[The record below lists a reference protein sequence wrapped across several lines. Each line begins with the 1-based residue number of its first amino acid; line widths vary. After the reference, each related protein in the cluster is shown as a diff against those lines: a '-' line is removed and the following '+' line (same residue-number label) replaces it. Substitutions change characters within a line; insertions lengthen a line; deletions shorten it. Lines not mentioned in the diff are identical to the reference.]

1 MSGKSFKP
9 RRLSNP
15 PFQMLWK
22 WLEQGGS
29 QTGNGQHHHGTTIA
43 GVVGLNEANL
53 REIEAKTAATTWR
66 KLIGL
71 GIGILGVHIL
81 GLAACTCCIIL
92 KGNVDSLR
100 FGIGIHGTFHGINVI
115 VKLLGMFL

>member
-71 GIGILGVHIL
+71 GIGNLVYICWVWQHVLVVL
-81 GLAACTCCIIL
+81 SL
-92 KGNVDSLR
+92 KA
-100 FGIGIHGTFHGINVI
+100 
-115 VKLLGMFL
+115 M